1 MRVGVDRNS
10 IEFRLGRAELILL
23 SICIAIVA
31 VLFIFA
37 GWEIAVAAMGMGLV
51 GAGLIDGVQRIA

>member
-1 MRVGVDRNS
+1 MRVDVDRNS

-23 SICIAIVA
+23 SVCIAIVV
-31 VLFIFA
+31 VLLIFA
-37 GWEIAVAAMGMGLV
+37 GWEIAGAAMGMGLV

>member
-1 MRVGVDRNS
+1 MRVDIDRNS

-23 SICIAIVA
+23 SVCLAIVA
-31 VLFIFA
+31 ILFIFA
-37 GWEIAVAAMGMGLV
+37 GWEVAVAAMGMGLI